1 MFALPNAVRLP
12 DRRNPESRVRLLD
25 RIRGE
30 FREMPC
36 LRLTRPQ
43 AQRLFAMRADVCD
56 RVLATLV
63 AEGTLVR
70 GGDGQFAVRGDTDRR
85 AFGVPWP
92 EDRAVASKAS

>member
-1 MFALPNAVRLP
+1 
-12 DRRNPESRVRLLD
+12 VRLLD

-36 LRLTRPQ
+36 LRLTCPQ
-43 AQRLFAMRADVCD
+43 ARRLFAMRADVCD

-70 GGDGQFAVRGDTDRR
+70 GGDGRFSIPQGADWPALHGGWPGNR
-85 AFGVPWP
+85 AAATKV
-92 EDRAVASKAS
+92 S

>member
-1 MFALPNAVRLP
+1 MCAIVSTPALP

-36 LRLTRPQ
+36 LRLTCPQ
-43 AQRLFAMRADVCD
+43 ARRLFAMRADVCD

-63 AEGTLVR
+63 AEGMLVR
-70 GGDGQFAVRGDTDRR
+70 GDDGRYAVPRG
-85 AFGVPWP
+85 AAWP
-92 EDRAVASKAS
+92 AVQGGWPGDRAAATKAS